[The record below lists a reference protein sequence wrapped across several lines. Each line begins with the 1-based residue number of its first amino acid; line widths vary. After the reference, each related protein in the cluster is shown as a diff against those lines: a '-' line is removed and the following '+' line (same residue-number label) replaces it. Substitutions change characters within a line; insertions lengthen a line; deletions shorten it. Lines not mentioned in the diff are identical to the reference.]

1 MTIRRLSLV
10 LYSAIV
16 ASYLM
21 KIFQK
26 FKVSFNGHRMKTYE
40 CQPPY
45 TAIHF
50 VKTWHNGTGNSRTCS
65 KTLVL
70 GPELRT
76 LESKTKLYQFC
87 EKLNCKCGYCFSHV
101 ATISWAM
108 SSDGESVVGNTSSVS
123 DILDSTDIMHI
134 MGLFYELLAMEK

>member
-1 MTIRRLSLV
+1 MTIRRLSMV

-26 FKVSFNGHRMKTYE
+26 FKASFNGHQLKPYE

-50 VKTWHNGTGNSRTCS
+50 LKTWQNGTGNARCCSR
-65 KTLVL
+65 TLVL
-70 GPELRT
+70 GPELRS
-76 LESKTKLYQFC
+76 LHSKTELYHFC
-87 EKLNCKCGYCFSHV
+87 ETLNCKCGYCFSHV
-101 ATISWAM
+101 STLSDVISG
-108 SSDGESVVGNTSSVS
+108 DGEPVVGNTSSVS

-134 MGLFYELLAMEK
+134 MGLFYELLSAEK

>member
-1 MTIRRLSLV
+1 MTVRRLSLV

-26 FKVSFNGHRMKTYE
+26 FKVSFNGHQMKTYE

-50 VKTWHNGTGNSRTCS
+50 TKTWHNGTGNTRCYS

-70 GPELRT
+70 GPELRS
-76 LESKTKLYQFC
+76 LYSKTTLYKFC
-87 EKLNCKCGYCFSHV
+87 EQLNCKCGYCFSHV
-101 ATISWAM
+101 STLSWVT
-108 SSDGESVVGNTSSVS
+108 SSDGEPVVGNTSSVS
-123 DILDSTDIMHI
+123 DILDNTDIMHI
-134 MGLFYELLAMEK
+134 MGLFYELLSMEK